1 MSTYGSVPLDASVRL
16 VQRQLAAALPD
27 ARPAGEGSAALEL
40 ASRPADAPRCAPAP
54 LVEGHALRAHRVD
67 GDPEPA
73 ISAFLDG
80 TQRSRVA
87 AYLHGLPIVLGT
99 VAAVVRVRHARR
111 LTTWARGPLVG
122 RLLCAPRALLGDA
135 TWATLETL
143 GLPLRDCGLDDRGAP
158 VGPHPFAL
166 LERARGIVEYER
178 ELAEQELAHRW
189 CASENA
195 TLLVDGGISGSERIA
210 SSTCTIGV
218 VKSHRTLHAADSDVG
233 AVLGLRH
240 RQRSSVF
247 RVAPSR
253 RAPVL
258 SWYLRL
264 RDPEGRDP
272 FFGLVRI
279 EVAAEDRFAV
289 RPELVTERA
298 DQVSRWLFAEATPL
312 ALPDGRW
319 DKMVYG
325 IRDCEEFLRAVC

>member
-1 MSTYGSVPLDASVRL
+1 MSTYGFAPLDASVRL
-16 VQRQLAAALPD
+16 VQRRLAAALPD
-27 ARPAGEGSAALEL
+27 ARPTGDGTASLEL
-40 ASRPADAPRCAPAP
+40 AGQPADSPRCAPAQ
-54 LVEGHALRAHRVD
+54 LVEGRALRAHRVD
-67 GDPEPA
+67 GDPEAA
-73 ISAFLDG
+73 IAAFLDG

-99 VAAVVRVRHARR
+99 VAAVIRVRHARR

-122 RLLCAPRALLGDA
+122 RLLCAPRALLDDA
-135 TWATLETL
+135 TWHALE
-143 GLPLRDCGLDDRGAP
+143 GLDLPVRDCSLDDRGAP

-189 CASENA
+189 CGSEQA

-210 SSTCTIGV
+210 SSACTVGV
-218 VKSHRTLHAADSDVG
+218 VKSHRTLHVADADLG
-233 AVLGLRH
+233 IVLGLRH
-240 RQRSSVF
+240 RQRTSVF
-247 RVAPSR
+247 RVAPAR

-264 RDPEGRDP
+264 RDPAGHDP
-272 FFGLVRI
+272 LWGLVRV
-279 EVAAEDRFAV
+279 EAAD
-289 RPELVTERA
+289 PETLGEPAEALTARA
-298 DQVSRWLFAEATPL
+298 DRLSRWILAEAAPV